1 MTDPAFAAAAPL
13 RALIARTETGKAGPE
28 AYLTIIGHRQ
38 DDLDRPLVEMT
49 VDQVLAAQLVWV
61 RKWGQPSGAA
71 GAYQIIRPTLLRLK
85 KSLGLTGAERFT
97 PDLQDRLGQKLLE
110 WRGLLKFF
118 KGTLTRQQFGNAL
131 AKEWASFP
139 VFTRMKG
146 QHRQLEIGQSYYDGD
161 GINDCLVDVATV
173 AAAMEEAREIWVR
186 VGGKVGPRVKPE
198 DDGPKDRGPPPPPDW
213 DVTLNHPP
221 RVPPR
226 RPEVTGQG
234 DPLVELIQ
242 QALLAKGYAMVGR
255 ADGVAGRDTRAAI
268 RAFEDENGL
277 PDSGEPTA
285 ELLAQILAAPARP
298 VSDLREAASPA
309 VVREAVPEV
318 RANWLSG
325 LVGLGMAGLSGI
337 GAALGFAVENFA
349 AVKAAAQPIL
359 DQLGDVPAWAYAAV
373 FGGVAL
379 WLWWQARKGEAAGV
393 AAFKRGERR

>member
-13 RALIARTETGKAGPE
+13 RALIIRTETGTAGPE

-61 RKWGQPSGAA
+61 RQWGLPSGAA
-71 GAYQIIRPTLLRLK
+71 GAYQIIDDTLLGLK
-85 KSLGLTGAERFT
+85 RSMKLTGAERFT
-97 PDLQDRLGQKLLE
+97 PDLQDRMGQKLLE
-110 WRGLLKFF
+110 QRGLLKFF
-118 KGTLTRQQFGNAL
+118 KGALTRQQFGNAL

-173 AAAMEEAREIWVR
+173 AAAMEEAREIWTKL
-186 VGGKVGPRVKPE
+186 GGKGGNHIADAGKKV
-198 DDGPKDRGPPPPPDW
+198 PPPPPDW
-213 DVTLNHPP
+213 DVTIGHPP

-226 RPEVTGQG
+226 RPEATKQG

-255 ADGVAGRDTRAAI
+255 VDGRAGRNTRAAI

-298 VSDLREAASPA
+298 VSEQREAASPA
-309 VVREAVPEV
+309 AVREAVPEV
-318 RANWLSG
+318 KANWLSG
-325 LVGLGMAGLSGI
+325 LVALGMAGLSGI
-337 GAALGFAVENFA
+337 GAAVGFAVENFVV
-349 AVKAAAQPIL
+349 VKAAAQPIL

-379 WLWWQARKGEAAGV
+379 WLWWHARKGEAAGV
-393 AAFKRGERR
+393 EAFKRGERR

>member
-38 DDLDRPLVEMT
+38 DDLDRPLVEMA
-49 VDQVLAAQLVWV
+49 VDEVLAAQLTWV
-61 RKWGQPSGAA
+61 RQWGQPSGAA
-71 GAYQIIRPTLLRLK
+71 GAYQIIRPTLLLLK
-85 KSLGLTGAERFT
+85 KSLGLTGAERFS

-131 AKEWASFP
+131 AREWASFP

-146 QHRQLEIGQSYYDGD
+146 QHRQLEIGQSYYEGD

-173 AAAMEEAREIWVR
+173 AAAMEEARENWMR
-186 VGGKVGPRVKPE
+186 VGGRSPMVPKRRP
-198 DDGPKDRGPPPPPDW
+198 DGSAGRQAAPKDDEPRGQ
-213 DVTLNHPP
+213 
-221 RVPPR
+221 R
-226 RPEVTGQG
+226 RAGG
-234 DPLVELIQ
+234 DPLVELVQ

-255 ADGVAGRDTRAAI
+255 ADGVAGRNTRAAI

-298 VSDLREAASPA
+298 VSELREAASPA
-309 VVREAVPEV
+309 AVREAVPEV

-337 GAALGFAVENFA
+337 GAAIGFAVENFA

-373 FGGVAL
+373 LGGVAL
-379 WLWWQARKGEAAGV
+379 WLWWQARQGEAAGV
-393 AAFKRGERR
+393 EAFKRGERR